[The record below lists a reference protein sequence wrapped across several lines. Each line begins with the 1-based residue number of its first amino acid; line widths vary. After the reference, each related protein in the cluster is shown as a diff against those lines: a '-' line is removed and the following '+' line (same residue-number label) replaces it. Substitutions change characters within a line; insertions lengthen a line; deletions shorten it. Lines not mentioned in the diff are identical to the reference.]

1 MAREKHPM
9 RQPQVIATP
18 AGERMV
24 VIPLADYRQLCQAA
38 EDLDDLRAYDAAKQR
53 LAAGR
58 DEFIPAAFAERILD
72 GESPVRVWRE
82 HRGIS
87 VRVLAARAGISA
99 AYLSQIEGGSRNGSL
114 ATMKALAAALSLEL
128 DDLT

>member
-1 MAREKHPM
+1 M

-38 EDLDDLRAYDAAKQR
+38 EDLHDIRAYDAAKQR

-58 DEFIPAAFAERILD
+58 DEFIPAEFAERILD

-82 HRGIS
+82 CRGVS
-87 VRVLAARAGISA
+87 VRELAARATISA

-114 ATMKALAAALSLEL
+114 ATMKALAGALSLEL

>member
-1 MAREKHPM
+1 MMAPPTLR
-9 RQPQVIATP
+9 RY
-18 AGERMV
+18 V
-24 VIPLADYRQLCQAA
+24 VWFAMIDS
-38 EDLDDLRAYDAAKQR
+38 YDAAKQR

-58 DEFIPAAFAERILD
+58 DEFIPAEFAERILD

-82 HRGIS
+82 FRGIS
-87 VRVLAARAGISA
+87 VRELAARATISA